1 MGRSGIGCRGWWCCF
16 TYRRFGGDSYG
27 HVWRG
32 SDDEGQLLAVSVLM
46 AGLDS
51 DSDMDGCTCRSGL
64 ARGGQLGGTIQEQ
77 AAWERASHV
86 PTSMGVSF
94 CAQSGQSGRGYDE
107 LLPGAL

>member
-1 MGRSGIGCRGWWCCF
+1 MGRSGIGCRGWCCF
-16 TYRRFGGDSYG
+16 TYRRLEGESYG
-27 HVWRG
+27 HVSRA

-51 DSDMDGCTCRSGL
+51 DMDGCTCRSGL
-64 ARGGQLGGTIQEQ
+64 ARGGQLEGTIQER

-107 LLPGAL
+107 LWPGAL